1 MNTHLYGLTVQ
12 GIQPYIFSTNKLKEI
27 IGASEIIE
35 KLCTQWF
42 EEFITEKTIE
52 GTKLLNA
59 AGNIRFLTTEQNAKK
74 IYRDFPFFLKD
85 KAVGVP
91 YSQAVV
97 ENNNND
103 VIYNLDVRLRA
114 QRNIPIQ
121 DFDLGIMVRNKERRT
136 GEALYQKMP
145 VTNGKYGEFL
155 NFGKTNFAKRKNSKS
170 LYADGENEPD
180 IKLTEKTKIT
190 ANNINYSYPN
200 EFETIAKN
208 GKDSWLA
215 LVHIDGNGMGNI
227 IKSIISKS
235 DKPFKD
241 LAEFSENVEKS
252 TLEAYKKSVEDIIV
266 PNAIIEKEDSVEEHI
281 LPFRP
286 IVLGG
291 DDLTVIMRADLAIA
305 FVKSYLENFEE
316 ETKNNLKQSLTACA
330 GVAFVKEKFPF
341 HYSSTLAEDLCKHA
355 KNKSNRAFSCLSF
368 YRVQDSFIN
377 SYEEI
382 VERELK
388 NSKVFNETP
397 YTIINKEDFK
407 TINSLLNDINS
418 LKNEDA
424 PTGTIRKKVDAYLNG
439 FINDEELKAPL
450 KNYDKNLAEKSNYF
464 IDYLTLLAVGTKN

>member
-1 MNTHLYGLTVQ
+1 MSYTHLYGLTVQ
-12 GIQPYIFSTNKLKEI
+12 GIQSYIFSTNKLKEI

-42 EEFITEKTIE
+42 EEFITKETIK

-59 AGNIRFLTTEQNAKK
+59 AGNIRFLTTEQNAEK
-74 IYRDFPFFLKD
+74 IYCDFPFFLKD

-91 YSQAVV
+91 YSQAV
-97 ENNNND
+97 EKKNND
-103 VIYNLDVRLRA
+103 VIYNLDVKLRA

-121 DFDLGIMVRNKERRT
+121 DFDLGIMLRGKESRTGSSLFKTEHITDGKEIETLTFNKET
-136 GEALYQKMP
+136 Y
-145 VTNGKYGEFL
+145 TKY
-155 NFGKTNFAKRKNSKS
+155 KNSKP
-170 LYADGENEPD
+170 LYKNKN
-180 IKLTEKTKIT
+180 ISLTEKTKIT
-190 ANNINYSYPN
+190 VNDISYLYPN

-235 DKPFKD
+235 DKTFKY
-241 LAEFSENVEKS
+241 LAEFSESVEKS
-252 TLEAYKKSVEDIIV
+252 TLEAYKKSVKDIIV

-291 DDLTVIMRADLAIA
+291 DDLTVIMRADLAIT

-316 ETKNNLKQSLTACA
+316 ETRNNLERSLTACA
-330 GVAFVKEKFPF
+330 GIAFVKEKFPF

-355 KNKSNRAFSCLSF
+355 KNQSNRKYSCLTF
-368 YRVQDSFIN
+368 YRVQDSFID

-382 VERELK
+382 IERELK
-388 NSKVFNETP
+388 NSEVFNQKP
-397 YTIINKEDFK
+397 YTCKVIEGFS
-407 TINSLLNDINS
+407 TIDSLLSDIN
-418 LKNEDA
+418 LLNNEDA
-424 PTGTIRKKVDAYLNG
+424 PIGVMRKKVDTHLNG
-439 FINDEELKAPL
+439 FINDYELEINNK
-450 KNYDKNLAEKSNYF
+450 KYSEILAKKSYF